1 MSATTL
7 EQVLAATGFLLDGQ
21 PAPGLYLGQMRRFPR
36 RGRAFTPDALWR
48 STSSLTVYFKFEQ
61 NAPAESVIG
70 QWRREVWNEGFAPLL
85 WVISPQCVELYN
97 GFGTPFEKGTRRNT

>member
-7 EQVLAATGFLLDGQ
+7 EQVLAATDSYRMDNLRLAFYSGTDAQ
-21 PAPGLYLGQMRRFPR
+21 VSR